1 LRHQRNEF
9 AAGRQITEVGEGV
22 LLAHEDCADV
32 KRFLVRQFEKV
43 IEQAEFGHDVQ
54 RRGMNS
60 VAAEIAEEIDVFFE
74 HDDVDPG
81 AGEQESEHEPA
92 RSAADHAATCGE
104 LFGCHGRPSVN
115 CNDRTG

>member
-1 LRHQRNEF
+1 
-9 AAGRQITEVGEGV
+9 
-22 LLAHEDCADV
+22 
-32 KRFLVRQFEKV
+32 
-43 IEQAEFGHDVQ
+43 
-54 RRGMNS
+54 MNS